1 MKALTLTQPYA
12 SLIACGAKRIET
24 RGWSTR
30 YRGWLAIH
38 AGQGLKPVGGE
49 QGLRDLLQMNE
60 PIRRALRDAYPGLES
75 TSDICAA
82 LPRGAVIA
90 VATLVDAPN
99 AAEARRFVDERA
111 VGDRVVRWDLNKD
124 EVAMGDYRPGR
135 CLWLLA
141 DTYPLVHPAYTLG
154 KQGLWEWEAT
164 Q

>member
-24 RGWSTR
+24 RGWATS

-49 QGLRDLLQMNE
+49 QGLRDLLRLND
-60 PIRRALRDAYPGLES
+60 PICHALRDAHPDLES
-75 TSDICAA
+75 NSDICAA

-90 VATLVDAPN
+90 ITTLVDVVRLT
-99 AAEARRFVDERA
+99 AESPYRYERA
-111 VGDRVVRWDLNKD
+111 VGDRVVRWELSKD

-141 DTYPLVHPAYTLG
+141 DTYPLVHPAWCKG
-154 KQGLWEWEAT
+154 KQGLWDWEAT
-164 Q
+164 R